1 MPCAGLPPPPSR
13 GRVGVGEPGAMPGF
27 LSQVRSRSARVL
39 CVLAAAGL
47 CLSGPAAT
55 ARSLQAINDRG
66 SITMCAHP
74 NALPFAS
81 KRGGDMPGFQVEL
94 GEAIAAQLGVS
105 LARQWVI
112 TPIQFRR
119 ADCDIVMDAI
129 ADREAQSETGLRLSK
144 PYYRSGV
151 VLAVREGGDSGG
163 GARIASF
170 RDLEGQGRVGVQ
182 VGSVA
187 SMVLNQRGV
196 DTSPFLFED
205 DMMEALLHREIVA
218 AVVSPA
224 TAGYF
229 NLTHADRAARLI
241 AAADADPGLSWNV
254 AVGMIKPDARLRE
267 AVDEALDKLMADG
280 TIVRIY
286 ARYGVVLQPPG

>member
-1 MPCAGLPPPPSR
+1 
-13 GRVGVGEPGAMPGF
+13 MPGI
-27 LSQVRSRSARVL
+27 LSQAVCL
-39 CVLAAAGL
+39 FAAAVGL
-47 CLSGPAAT
+47 CLSGQAAT
-55 ARSLQAINDRG
+55 ARSLQAISDRG

-94 GEAIAAQLGVS
+94 GEAIATQLGVS
-105 LARQWVI
+105 LMRQWVI
-112 TPIQFRR
+112 TAIQFRR

-129 ADREAQSETGLRLSK
+129 ADREAQSESGLRLSK

-151 VLAVREGGDSGG
+151 VVAVRDGDSGGG

-187 SMVLNQRGV
+187 SMLLNQRGV

-205 DMMEALLHREIVA
+205 DMIEALLHREIVA

-229 NLTHADRAARLI
+229 NLTHADRPVHVVVD
-241 AAADADPGLSWNV
+241 ADAEPALSWNV
-254 AVGMIKPDARLRE
+254 AIGMIKPDARLQQ
-267 AVDEALDKLMADG
+267 AIDQALDKLSADG
-280 TIVRIY
+280 TIARIY
-286 ARYGVVLQPPG
+286 ARYGIALQPPR

>member
-1 MPCAGLPPPPSR
+1 MRISMKDLA
-13 GRVGVGEPGAMPGF
+13 
-27 LSQVRSRSARVL
+27 L
-39 CVLAAAGL
+39 CLLAAAAGL
-47 CLSGPAAT
+47 CLSGQAAT
-55 ARSLQAINDRG
+55 ARSLQAISDRG

-81 KRGGDMPGFQVEL
+81 KRGDTPGFQVEL
-94 GEAIAAQLGVS
+94 GEAIAGQLGVS

-112 TPIQFRR
+112 TAIQFRR

-151 VLAVREGGDSGG
+151 VLAVRDGDRGGG
-163 GARIASF
+163 GARIASLH
-170 RDLEGQGRVGVQ
+170 DLEGQGRVGVQ

-187 SMVLNQRGV
+187 SMVLNQRGL
-196 DTSPFLFED
+196 DTSPFFFED
-205 DMMEALLHREIVA
+205 DMLEALLHREIVA

-229 NLTHADRAARLI
+229 NLTHADRVVRLI
-241 AAADADPGLSWNV
+241 AAADADPALSWNV
-254 AVGMIKPDARLRE
+254 AIGMIKPDARLRQ
-267 AVDEALDKLMADG
+267 AVDEALDKLSADG
-280 TIVRIY
+280 TIARIY
-286 ARYGVVLQPPG
+286 ARYGIALQPPR

>member
-1 MPCAGLPPPPSR
+1 MPMKNPAFCF
-13 GRVGVGEPGAMPGF
+13 V
-27 LSQVRSRSARVL
+27 
-39 CVLAAAGL
+39 AAAVGL
-47 CLSGPAAT
+47 CLSAQAAT
-55 ARSLQAINDRG
+55 ARSLQAISDRG

-81 KRGGDMPGFQVEL
+81 KRGDVPGFQVEL

-112 TPIQFRR
+112 TAIQFRR

-151 VLAVREGGDSGG
+151 VLAVREGGS

-224 TAGYF
+224 TAGYY
-229 NLTHADRAARLI
+229 NLTHPDRTVRVI
-241 AAADADPGLSWNV
+241 VAADADPALSWNV
-254 AVGMIKPDARLRE
+254 AVGMMKPDARLRQ
-267 AVDEALDKLMADG
+267 AVDEALDKLSADG
-280 TIVRIY
+280 TIARIY
-286 ARYGVVLQPPG
+286 ARYGIALQPPG

>member
-1 MPCAGLPPPPSR
+1 M
-13 GRVGVGEPGAMPGF
+13 GEPSGMPDF
-27 LSQVRSRSARVL
+27 LFQARSQSALAL

-55 ARSLQAINDRG
+55 ARSLQAISDRG

-151 VLAVREGGDSGG
+151 VLAVRDGDSGGGG

-187 SMVLNQRGV
+187 SMVLNRRGV

-241 AAADADPGLSWNV
+241 AAADADADPGLSWNV

-280 TIVRIY
+280 TIARIY